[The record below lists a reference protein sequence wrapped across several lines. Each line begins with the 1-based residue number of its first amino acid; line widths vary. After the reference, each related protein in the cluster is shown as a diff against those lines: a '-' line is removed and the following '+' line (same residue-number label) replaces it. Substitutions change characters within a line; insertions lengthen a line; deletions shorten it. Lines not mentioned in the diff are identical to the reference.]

1 MGDFSSKGLL
11 IGGVCMVRD
20 SGTPQGLDIL
30 AQGWSLLAT
39 TLGRY
44 PAPPQATL
52 KGLYQS

>member
-1 MGDFSSKGLL
+1 
-11 IGGVCMVRD
+11 MVRD